1 MADIN
6 GTNAS
11 ETLTGTDEN
20 DLITP
25 GNGDDTVYGGAGN
38 DGLNGYRNEVGTPL
52 YYITAGTLL
61 AYGGAG
67 DDVIGGKDGN
77 DSIYGEDGDDAVWGM
92 AGDDF
97 ISGGLGN
104 DNLWGGDGNDRI
116 QGGEGN
122 DELVGESGDDVLEGG
137 GGDDKIRGGA
147 GNDTLQG
154 GPGADELSGGDGDDL
169 LRGEAGDDIIFTGGG
184 NNVVYGGAGDD
195 GINGYVSSDGQL
207 QIYPSDSGVLT
218 VYGGPGKD
226 FIVGNSDGDL
236 LFGQEDDDYIAGR
249 DGNDEISG
257 GDGDDKLFGDAGDDI
272 LEGGD
277 GDDELRGGDGDD
289 TLKGGA
295 GTDKLFG
302 DAGNDIL
309 EGGDGDDE
317 LRGGDG
323 DDTLKGG
330 AGTDKLFGDAGNDIL
345 EGGDGDDELRGGD
358 GDDTLKGGAGTDKL
372 FGDAGN
378 DILIGG
384 AGFTYLEGGEG
395 NDTYYIKH
403 TNDHINDTGGT
414 DTAIVSV
421 SFVKIPSYIEHVEHV
436 GGALPLPYWIDTLI
450 GDDSNGSY
458 FKYLYDNTA
467 EYFYT
472 FPDSPP
478 SYLES
483 EKYLNG
489 FKSLN
494 ETQKSN
500 VRLALQNIETFADI
514 TFSESAVAEKENTLS
529 FAVNKQT
536 DTGMYAFLPSSLLTG
551 SDVFIG
557 DYPDHTTLAV
567 GTGAAASLV
576 HEIGHALGLRHP
588 FGGKPNLSEEE
599 NQHRWTL
606 MSYEGSEGF
615 DDTKLQLSILDIA
628 ALHYIYGPNTSS
640 RSGDDTYVFDAENSN
655 FIWDGS
661 GTDTIDASGAPD
673 SVTIFLTPGY
683 HGFIGRTK
691 KYELITSPGQITVNF
706 GTEIENL
713 KGSAFADVLTGN
725 HLDNVIEGLAGSDT
739 IDGMEGID
747 TAIFTG
753 QKSEYTWA
761 MFVVDPHPESGLE
774 PWYGWSVG
782 EDSLRN
788 IERLQFEDMNIALD
802 LDGHAGEAVK
812 TLGAFL
818 GTDGITPENIGL
830 VLNLLDNGLTYDG
843 LLAEAT
849 AVVFGADPDG
859 ATLVRHFYTKL
870 TGENAP
876 VEIVSM
882 YGKLIDD
889 GELSK
894 VELAKLVAD
903 NEMNLTNI
911 DFVGLN
917 FTGVEYLLG

>member
-11 ETLTGTDEN
+11 ETLTGTDED

-25 GNGDDTVYGGAGN
+25 GDGDDTVYGGAGN

-52 YYITAGTLL
+52 YYVTTGTLV

-77 DSIYGEDGDDAVWGM
+77 DTIYGEDGDDAVWGM
-92 AGDDF
+92 AGEDF
-97 ISGGLGN
+97 IVGGSGS

-137 GGDDKIRGGA
+137 AGDDKIQGGA
-147 GNDTLQG
+147 GNDTLDG
-154 GPGADELSGGDGDDL
+154 GPGADELLGGGGDDL
-169 LRGEAGDDIIFTGGG
+169 LRGEAGDDTILTGGG
-184 NNVVYGGAGDD
+184 NDVVYGGAGDD

-207 QIYPSDSGVLT
+207 LIYPPDSGVLT

-236 LFGQEDDDYIAGR
+236 LFGQEDDDYIGGR

-277 GDDELRGGDGDD
+277 GDDELHGGDGDD

-295 GTDKLFG
+295 GTDKLFS
-302 DAGNDIL
+302 DAGD
-309 EGGDGDDE
+309 
-317 LRGGDG
+317 
-323 DDTLKGG
+323 
-330 AGTDKLFGDAGNDIL
+330 
-345 EGGDGDDELRGGD
+345 
-358 GDDTLKGGAGTDKL
+358 
-372 FGDAGN
+372 

-403 TNDHINDTGGT
+403 TNDHIYDTGGT

-421 SFVKIPSYIEHVEHV
+421 SFVKIPSYIETVQYID
-436 GGALPLPYWIDTLI
+436 GAVALPYWIDALI
-450 GDDSNGSY
+450 DDDSNGSY
-458 FKYLYDNTA
+458 FKYLYDNTTT
-467 EYFYT
+467 YYYS
-472 FPDSPP
+472 FPESAP

-483 EKYLNG
+483 EDYLNG

-494 ETQKSN
+494 ETQISN
-500 VRLALQNIETFADI
+500 VNQALSNITQFANIEFSQSEI
-514 TFSESAVAEKENTLS
+514 TEQANTLS

-536 DTGMYAFLPSSLLTG
+536 DTAMYAAPPSTHLLG

-567 GTGAAASLV
+567 GTGAAAAIV

-747 TAIFTG
+747 TAVFTG

-761 MFVVDPHPESGLE
+761 MFVADPHPESGLE

-788 IERLQFEDMNIALD
+788 IERLRFEDMNVALD

-818 GTDGITPENIGL
+818 GTDGVTPENIGL
-830 VLNLLDNGLTYDG
+830 VLNLLDSGLTYDG

-876 VEIVSM
+876 VEIVSL